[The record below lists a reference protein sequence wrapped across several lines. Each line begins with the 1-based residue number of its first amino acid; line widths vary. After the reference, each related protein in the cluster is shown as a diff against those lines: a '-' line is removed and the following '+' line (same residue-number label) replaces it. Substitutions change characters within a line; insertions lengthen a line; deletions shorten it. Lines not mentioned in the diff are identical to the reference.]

1 MLTLKTSSPEQ
12 RAYLTVEPY
21 ITTSQSTVRG
31 FLLPTSPNRNGHISL
46 SLSALTYEEEETT
59 RFLDFLLHLSTMGS
73 AKRSKDSSE
82 RRNWQTVFNAC
93 VQMLRSQQK
102 QIESLV
108 RDRELLENR
117 IEVQHDRWVY
127 DSNLFQDQISQME
140 NDLKIAGMLL
150 SVQAAKLELM
160 VGLKEREGSLYKTR
174 FESAKDEL
182 EDFKLWFD
190 YLTAGSCDAKETDQ
204 ANGTGETPNLRSLK
218 SADNIESSKT
228 EREVRRLKRE
238 YEKLTMKNNSEVAA
252 LVAER
257 NFVWNQYKMMEKDY
271 TSQLD
276 SERTKVW
283 DANEKIQKLLAN
295 MEQLQMSN
303 IEKDNVIEKLKA
315 EVANMETE
323 TNKRVS
329 QLSAELELLRK
340 SKFAASTPV
349 LSRCTKNIRNSSVTN
364 KKDVVDRSI
373 PVSRKESQ
381 SSQSASLVKVSGKE
395 KRKEPDSF
403 ISSSVM
409 PKLFSSNFKVPKL
422 KNSSPYFDGNVS

>member
-1 MLTLKTSSPEQ
+1 M
-12 RAYLTVEPY
+12 A
-21 ITTSQSTVRG
+21 
-31 FLLPTSPNRNGHISL
+31 
-46 SLSALTYEEEETT
+46 
-59 RFLDFLLHLSTMGS
+59 S

-102 QIESLV
+102 QIELLV
-108 RDRELLENR
+108 RDRELLEDRN
-117 IEVQHDRWVY
+117 DRWVY

-140 NDLKIAGMLL
+140 IDLKIAGMLL
-150 SVQAAKLELM
+150 SVQAAKLDLM

-182 EDFKLWFD
+182 EDFKVWFN
-190 YLTAGSCDAKETDQ
+190 YLTAGSCEPKETDQ
-204 ANGTGETPNLRSLK
+204 ENGTGETPNLRSSK
-218 SADNIESSKT
+218 SADIIESSKK

-238 YEKLTMKNNSEVAA
+238 YEKLTVKNNSELAA

-283 DANEKIQKLLAN
+283 EANEKIQKLLAN
-295 MEQLQMSN
+295 MEQLQSSN

-329 QLSAELELLRK
+329 QLSVELELLRK
-340 SKFAASTPV
+340 SKSVASTPV
-349 LSRCTKNIRNSSVTN
+349 LSRCTKNIRNSGGTN
-364 KKDVVDRSI
+364 KKDVEDRSI
-373 PVSRKESQ
+373 PFLRKESQ
-381 SSQSASLVKVSGKE
+381 SSQSAALVKVSGKE

-403 ISSSVM
+403 ISSSVT

-422 KNSSPYFDGNVS
+422 KNSSPYFNSNVS